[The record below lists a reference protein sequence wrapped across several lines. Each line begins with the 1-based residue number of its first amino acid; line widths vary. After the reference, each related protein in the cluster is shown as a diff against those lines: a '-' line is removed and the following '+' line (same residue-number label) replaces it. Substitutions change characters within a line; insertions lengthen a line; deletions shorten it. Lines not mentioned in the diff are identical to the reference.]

1 MNVLAIGAHPDDI
14 EILCAGTLALYKQQ
28 GHTVFMA
35 VATDGAAGSPTLS
48 RPETAEMR
56 RREQEKSCAILGAE
70 LIWMGFEDEWL
81 FDDRPTRTRFLDAI
95 RQADPDVIF
104 VHSPNDYLS
113 DHRIS
118 GQIAVDCRIPA
129 TIRLVETSLGEI
141 TRVPHIFFMDN
152 VSGLDFE
159 PEHYVDIS
167 SVIETKEVMLKAH
180 ESQNSWTREIFDE
193 DLSALMKRLSA
204 FRGLPIGSHYAE
216 GFRSLRTYPLND
228 PLALLPRNVK

>member
-1 MNVLAIGAHPDDI
+1 MNILAIGAHPDDI

-35 VATDGAAGSPTLS
+35 VATDGAVGSPTLS

-95 RQADPDVIF
+95 RQADPDIIF
-104 VHSPNDYLS
+104 VHSPSDYLS

-129 TIRLVETSLGEI
+129 TIRLVETSLREI
-141 TRVPHIFFMDN
+141 KRVPHIFFMDN

-167 SVIETKEVMLKAH
+167 SVIKTKEEMLKAH
-180 ESQNSWTREIFDE
+180 ESQNSWTREIFNE
-193 DLSALMKRLSA
+193 DLSALMKRLSS
-204 FRGLPIGSHYAE
+204 FRGIPIGSRYAE

-228 PLALLPRNVK
+228 PMVLLPQNVK

>member
-35 VATDGAAGSPTLS
+35 VATDGAVGSPTLS

-95 RQADPDVIF
+95 RQADPMLF
-104 VHSPNDYLS
+104 SCTP
-113 DHRIS
+113 
-118 GQIAVDCRIPA
+118 QM
-129 TIRLVETSLGEI
+129 TICLIIESLGRLQWI
-141 TRVPHIFFMDN
+141 AGYRQR
-152 VSGLDFE
+152 SG
-159 PEHYVDIS
+159 
-167 SVIETKEVMLKAH
+167 
-180 ESQNSWTREIFDE
+180 
-193 DLSALMKRLSA
+193 
-204 FRGLPIGSHYAE
+204 
-216 GFRSLRTYPLND
+216 
-228 PLALLPRNVK
+228 

>member
-14 EILCAGTLALYKQQ
+14 EILCAGTLTLYKQQ

-167 SVIETKEVMLKAH
+167 SVIEKKEEMLKAH

-193 DLSALMKRLSA
+193 DLLALMKRHSS
-204 FRGLPIGSHYAE
+204 FRGLSIGSHFAE

-228 PLALLPRNVK
+228 PMALLPRNVK